1 MLLSEWTI
9 VASGMRSDVLG
20 YIAQPYCKTA
30 CVDRFRSSFL
40 LFPQER
46 QGAKDRFALDSL
58 YIFMAQ
64 VWYSPCKD
72 PILRYQPRMSRVSC

>member
-20 YIAQPYCKTA
+20 YIAQPCCKTA
-30 CVDRFRSSFL
+30 WVDHFRSFL
-40 LFPQER
+40 LLLSQER
-46 QGAKDRFALDSL
+46 PGARDRFVVDSL
-58 YIFMAQ
+58 YIFMAD

-72 PILRYQPRMSRVSC
+72 PIYVINPE